1 MKVKKIDLIKKIQ
14 DKNPDLTLEQVNRIL
29 KSIFEEI
36 TLIMLNGDSYNQVN
50 FGHFTTKKR
59 NPKIARNLETK
70 EPIQLNSYIGPKF
83 IASKSLKQKLKGKKN

>member
-1 MKVKKIDLIKKIQ
+1 MKIKKINLIKKIQ
-14 DKNPDLTLEQVNRIL
+14 DKNPNLTLEQVNRIL

-70 EPIQLNSYIGPKF
+70 EPMQLDSYIGPKF
-83 IASKSLKQKLKGKKN
+83 IA